1 MRNSN
6 IIHKGFSC
14 TRDGLK
20 IRGTMFRPACP
31 TPLPIVIVSHEFM
44 MNRLTTLRYA
54 YMFAKM
60 GYAAFCYDFNGGG
73 EISQSQGKSTAMS
86 VKTEVKDLKAVID
99 FAKTQE
105 YTDGS
110 HLTLMGCSQGGFVS
124 AIVAA
129 EYGVEQV
136 ERLILFYPALSIPDD
151 ARKGSMIFARFD
163 PQNVPKTLFCG
174 PIILGRQY
182 VLDVL
187 NMDPFEIISKY
198 RGPVLL
204 VHGDFDHIVDHSYSE
219 KAYEAYKKAD
229 EEALAAGEIAELP
242 QLEFKTIHHGEHM
255 FPVPT
260 HMTDALNTV
269 KEFVNGNTEV
279 AEVDVRLSG
288 LRFGI
293 VNGRANLSIPF
304 KGKAT
309 GKIFNG
315 SVKDGA
321 SDERYYKLGKPSD
334 ICADYI
340 ISGKDKQGND
350 IEIHVQNRNVADGW
364 KPSVKAKGK
373 SVEFFNHTESFAQL
387 RQRGL
392 KGPLVRL
399 FVPYEDANK

>member
-6 IIHKGFSC
+6 IIHKEFSC

-20 IRGTMFRPACP
+20 IRGTMFRPAG
-31 TPLPIVIVSHEFM
+31 TATFPIVVVSHEFM
-44 MNRLTTLRYA
+44 MNRMTTLRYA

-73 EISQSQGKSTAMS
+73 EISQSQGKTTDMS

-99 FAKTQE
+99 YAKAQD
-105 YTDGS
+105 YTDEK

-187 NMDPFEIISKY
+187 QLDPFEIISKY
-198 RGPVLL
+198 RGSVLL
-204 VHGDFDHIVDHSYSE
+204 VHGDFDHIVNHSYSV

-229 EEALAAGEIAELP
+229 EEAIEAGKISELP
-242 QLEFKTIHHGEHM
+242 LLEFKTISRGEHM
-255 FPVPT
+255 FPYPP
-260 HMTDALNTV
+260 HKAEACKTV
-269 KEFVNGNTEV
+269 KDFM
-279 AEVDVRLSG
+279 RRSSL
-288 LRFGI
+288 
-293 VNGRANLSIPF
+293 
-304 KGKAT
+304 
-309 GKIFNG
+309 
-315 SVKDGA
+315 
-321 SDERYYKLGKPSD
+321 
-334 ICADYI
+334 
-340 ISGKDKQGND
+340 
-350 IEIHVQNRNVADGW
+350 
-364 KPSVKAKGK
+364 
-373 SVEFFNHTESFAQL
+373 
-387 RQRGL
+387 
-392 KGPLVRL
+392 
-399 FVPYEDANK
+399 